1 MAGAPAIYDVRGL
14 LSYGLAPDVVV
25 DLVQREDGC
34 TRRQAVRAVEA
45 ALCGFRADLLV
56 ATGRLPG

>member
-1 MAGAPAIYDVRGL
+1 MAGAPAIYDVREL
-14 LSYGLAPDVVV
+14 LGYGLEPDVVV
-25 DLVQREDGC
+25 DLVQQDEQC

-56 ATGRLPG
+56 ATGRLPA